1 MLRFRMAQRYT
12 HPSIHGKGV
21 FQEKSIIYAFI
32 QIQQDM
38 KRTGIF
44 LLSLVFAGVLHAQ
57 TEIIDTSMIRRIRQE
72 GLERSQVMDIAF
84 QLTDVSGNRLTNSPG
99 YLRAAQYAMK
109 EMNAWG
115 LQAVTLDPWGEFG
128 KGWEL
133 TKSYLAM
140 QAPYY
145 KSLQVYPKTWTS
157 GTKGQRTGT
166 LLVITA
172 KDSAGLEAYRGQLKG
187 KLLIM
192 DQPVN
197 YQHSFKPDAV
207 RFTDEELDK
216 MAKASPA
223 AARGGANNRDT
234 AAQRRMREQM
244 AGRGGAQR
252 MMTLLKEMA
261 KAEGAIA
268 LLSSGGTRSHDGTVF
283 AQGGGS
289 YKATDPENFPDWVL
303 GVEDYNSLLR
313 LAKNGIPVSL
323 EADVKTKF
331 YTADMQGYNV
341 IGEIPGT
348 DPQLKEEVVMI
359 GAHLDSWQ
367 AGTGSTDN
375 AAGSAVMMEVMR
387 IIKALGIQPRRTIR
401 IGLWSGEEQG
411 LLGSRGY
418 VRKYLADPANM
429 QLQPGHEKFSCYF
442 NIDNGTGK
450 IRGIYLQGNEACS
463 GIFSQWLAPFN
474 DLGANTVTISNT
486 GGTDHQSFDAVGLPG
501 FQFIQDPI
509 EYDTRTHHSNMDV
522 YDHLIAADLK
532 QMATIVATFVYQAAQ
547 REQKLPR
554 KALPAPR
561 SAGGLGF

>member
-1 MLRFRMAQRYT
+1 MKKSVFTLFSIVFYLAAQ
-12 HPSIHGKGV
+12 
-21 FQEKSIIYAFI
+21 
-32 QIQQDM
+32 
-38 KRTGIF
+38 
-44 LLSLVFAGVLHAQ
+44 AQ
-57 TEIIDTSMIRRIRQE
+57 TDLPDTAIIRRIRLE

-99 YLRAAQYAMK
+99 YMRAAQYAIQQ
-109 EMNAWG
+109 MNSWG
-115 LQAVTLDPWGEFG
+115 LQSVQLDPWGEFG

-145 KSLQVYPKTWTS
+145 RALQMYPKTWTS
-157 GTKGQRTGT
+157 GIKGVKTGS
-166 LLVITA
+166 LLVISA
-172 KDSAGLEAYRGQLKG
+172 KDTTALEAYRGQLKG
-187 KLLIM
+187 KILIM

-207 RFTDEELDK
+207 RYTDEELEK
-216 MAKASPA
+216 LAKASPA
-223 AARGGANNRDT
+223 PARGAANNRDT

-244 AGRGGAQR
+244 TARGGGAQR
-252 MMTLLKEMA
+252 MMALLKEMA
-261 KAEGAIA
+261 RSEGAIA
-268 LLSSGGTRSHDGTVF
+268 LLSSGGPRSHDGTVF

-289 YKATDPENFPDWVL
+289 YKGTDPENFPDWVL

-313 LAKNGIPVSL
+313 LAKSGIPVQL
-323 EADVKTKF
+323 EAEVKTKF
-331 YTADMQGYNV
+331 YTGDLQGYNV

-348 DPQLKEEVVMI
+348 DPVLKDEVVMI

-367 AGTGSTDN
+367 AGTGATDN
-375 AAGSAVMMEVMR
+375 ASGSAVMMEVMR
-387 IIKALGIQPRRTIR
+387 IIKTLGIQPKRTIR

-429 QLQPGHEKFSCYF
+429 QPQEAHQKFSCYF

-450 IRGIYLQGNEACS
+450 IRGIYLQGNEACA
-463 GIFSQWLAPFN
+463 GIFSSWLSPFA
-474 DLGANTVTISNT
+474 DLGASTVTISNT

-532 QMATIVATFVYQAAQ
+532 QMATIVASFVYQAAQ

-554 KALPAPR
+554 KPMPAPR
-561 SAGGLGF
+561 PTGGVGF